1 MNFLLLD
8 KLTALVRDEVLAQRE
23 VECSNVLTLYFD
35 LSGVRALRTFQ
46 IELRTALHCS

>member
-35 LSGVRALRTFQ
+35 LYGCASSPDVPD
-46 IELRTALHCS
+46 